1 MIEVQAQNLFCE
13 RDAKVLFDR
22 LSFHAQ
28 GGEIWQVVGPNGA
41 GKTTLLRIMAGLFQF
56 YEGQLH
62 WQQSKKQASTP
73 LLYLGHRAGLR
84 EELTAM
90 ENLQWLAALH
100 DQPQESI
107 PQALEAV
114 GLRGYDTV
122 AVADMS
128 AGQKRRVALARLW
141 LPGKQAW
148 ILDEPFTALDVD
160 GVALIEQRLQEFA
173 QKGGLVIYTSHH
185 KVDATSQQIM
195 LGAFK
200 EQRS

>member
-13 RDAKVLFDR
+13 RDAKVLFDG
-22 LSFHAQ
+22 LSFHAR

-41 GKTTLLRIMAGLFQF
+41 GKTTLLRIIAGLFQF
-56 YEGQLH
+56 YDGELT
-62 WQQSKKQASTP
+62 WRSASDSAGTS

-84 EELTAM
+84 EELTAA
-90 ENLQWLAALH
+90 ENLNWLAALH
-100 DQPQESI
+100 DQAQEMI

-141 LPGKQAW
+141 LPGKKVW

-160 GVALIEQRLQEFA
+160 GVALIEQRLRHFVQE
-173 QKGGLVIYTSHH
+173 GGLVIYTSHH
-185 KVDATSQQIM
+185 NIDDTSEQIM
-195 LGAFK
+195 LGTFK
-200 EQRS
+200 EQNP